1 VLERFVRGRA
11 ATGEG
16 SGLGLAIAR
25 DITTLHGAALT
36 LGESVWSGLVVT
48 VSFDREQESAP
59 SA

>member
-1 VLERFVRGRA
+1 MRGRA